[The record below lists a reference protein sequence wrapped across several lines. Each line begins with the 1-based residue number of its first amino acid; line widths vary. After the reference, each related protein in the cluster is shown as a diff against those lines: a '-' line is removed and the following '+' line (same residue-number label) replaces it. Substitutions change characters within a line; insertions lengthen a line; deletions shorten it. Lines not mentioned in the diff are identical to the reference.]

1 MPVSE
6 VQRLINAIDNNK
18 TEFTYSPFISKEL
31 RKLVEIPEPEKK
43 LSDELKRQTESMN
56 NEFNELKQQMNNI
69 QVLLNSFIT
78 NSNSNN
84 SNGNN

>member
-18 TEFTYSPFISKEL
+18 TEFTYSPFISKTL
-31 RKLVEIPEPEKK
+31 RNLVEIPEPEKK
-43 LSDELKRQTESMN
+43 LSDELKQQTESMN

-69 QVLLNSFIT
+69 QVLLNSFIK